1 MSIESRQIVPTNTP
15 KNPEEIVQHCLVMW
29 ENFSFHCGIMNG
41 WSSFA
46 EYMMAIG
53 CPLAVQWRIR
63 VGSIE
68 TESSKFLRLL
78 ELDFTYFVV
87 VSNTTV
93 SLSTKVHNGAP

>member
-1 MSIESRQIVPTNTP
+1 MNTL

-29 ENFSFHCGIMNG
+29 ENFSFHCGIKNG

-46 EYMMAIG
+46 EYMMAIS
-53 CPLAVQWRIR
+53 CPLEVEGMIR

-78 ELDFTYFVV
+78 ELDFAYFVMA
-87 VSNTTV
+87 SNATV
-93 SLSTKVHNGAP
+93 PLSTKVHNGAP